1 MAKKNLKI
9 DIDTDRVDVKVD
21 RKDGETE
28 VIVDGKNLDVHVK
41 KTNEGNEVEVKAEK
55 GFLKM
60 VGKVIGK
67 ILLRRLK

>member
-1 MAKKNLKI
+1 MAKKNLKV
-9 DIDTDRVDVKVD
+9 DIDTDRVDVKVE

-41 KTNEGNEVEVKAEK
+41 KTDKGNEVEVKAEK

-67 ILLRRLK
+67 VLLRRLK

>member
-67 ILLRRLK
+67 VLLRRLK